1 MKLNHF
7 ILFKVLVAKQ
17 HFVVSDSPVSFIA
30 IAMYPFCP
38 VWLWH
43 SLVHWQFVGWV
54 CLCQCIALNL
64 LIIVIFIIYINSILY
79 THFNLSYNILLCP
92 ECKSASTLTSNVQM
106 VFVMHSNH
114 LLIDLLIDFL
124 CLGRIH
130 SAVITKID
138 WKSKSVT
145 VEWSEADEIKGKEV
159 CIRLVSESS

>member
-1 MKLNHF
+1 M
-7 ILFKVLVAKQ
+7 
-17 HFVVSDSPVSFIA
+17 
-30 IAMYPFCP
+30 
-38 VWLWH
+38 
-43 SLVHWQFVGWV
+43 
-54 CLCQCIALNL
+54 
-64 LIIVIFIIYINSILY
+64 
-79 THFNLSYNILLCP
+79 SYNILLCP
-92 ECKSASTLTSNVQM
+92 ECKSASTLTFNVQM